1 MDFELSE
8 DQRALQDLCYRLGS
22 GFDDAYWNEIDQE
35 KRRPTEF
42 WELLIEQGLL
52 GMTIP
57 EEYGGS
63 GLGLLDLCIASEALG
78 DVGCAD
84 GTSPFVAGPVFGGYL
99 IERGGTPAQKQ
110 EILPALVAGEMWAGA
125 FTEPD
130 SGSNVTN
137 IKTFAER
144 DGDHFVVHGQKVF
157 ISNLSV
163 AKRIAVLCRT
173 AKRDEKNRM
182 AGITLL
188 LGDLPDDRIEYRP
201 FKKMGTNYM
210 DTNAL
215 FFDGY
220 RIPVENVVGEEG
232 NAWRLLYKVL
242 NPERLVIA
250 AMNVGVGNYAIRK
263 AVEYATD
270 RSVWG
275 VPLATHQG
283 LQFPLAEARIQL
295 ECARLKVYQ
304 AAWLF
309 DKGED
314 AGIPAVMAKH
324 AAIHAALFAADR
336 AIQTMGGAGYI
347 ADSGVERIYR
357 NLRGGRMVPISDEMV
372 LNTVAQHDL
381 GMPRSY

>member
-1 MDFELSE
+1 MDFDLSE
-8 DQRALQDLCYRLGS
+8 DQRALQDLCHKLGS
-22 GFDDAYWNEIDQE
+22 DFDDTYWNRIDQE
-35 KRRPTEF
+35 KRRPQEF
-42 WELLIEQGLL
+42 WDLLTEQGLL

-63 GLGLLDLCIASEALG
+63 GLGLFDLCLASEALSE
-78 DVGCAD
+78 VGSGD
-84 GTSPFVAGPVFGGYL
+84 GTSAFVAGPVFGGYL

-110 EILPALVAGEMWAGA
+110 EILPALVNGEMWAGA

-144 DGDHFVVHGQKVF
+144 DGDHFVLKGQKVF

-173 AKRDEKNRM
+173 AQRDEKNRM

-188 LGDLPDDRIEYRP
+188 LGNLPDENIEYHP

-220 RIPVENVVGEEG
+220 RIPAENVVGKEG

-242 NPERLVIA
+242 NPERLVIS
-250 AMNVGVGNYAIRK
+250 AMCIGMGNYAIRK

-275 VPLATHQG
+275 VPIATHQG

-295 ECARLKVYQ
+295 ECARLKVYE

-309 DKGED
+309 DNGED
-314 AGIPAVMAKH
+314 AGVATVMAKH
-324 AAIHAALFAADR
+324 AACHAALFAADQ
-336 AIQTMGGAGYI
+336 AIQTLGGAGYI

-357 NLRGGRMVPISDEMV
+357 NLRGTRMVPISDEMV
-372 LNTVAQHDL
+372 LNTIAQHDL